1 MNKHSWT
8 WLITVVATLALI
20 AIPLAACQPTP
31 EPTEMPPTEA
41 PAGQPVEAPPE
52 AENEWTRIQAAGK
65 MVVGTSADY
74 PPFEFINE
82 DNAFDG
88 FDIALMEEIG
98 SRLGVEIEWQDIAFD
113 GLIAALQ
120 AGKIDGIIAA
130 MAATPERDEQVDF
143 TINYY
148 VGSDAILVQEGSGLA
163 IAAPEEIAGSKIGTQ
178 TGTIHEQWVRENL
191 VDTGDMDEA
200 NLVRYERADQA
211 ILDLKNGRLDVVVM
225 DYYAAKSFV
234 EQGGIELVLE
244 ENLMGESQAIA
255 IPEGAEA
262 LKAAMDQMVQ
272 QLIDEGFV
280 EQLVQEYL
288 VEESEGEATEEEQVS
303 GPAWEKI
310 QAAGK
315 MVVGTSAD
323 YPPFEFMNEDNE
335 FDGFDIAL
343 MEEVGSRLGVE
354 IEWQDIA
361 FDGLIA
367 ALQAGKI
374 DGIIAAMAATP
385 ERDEQVDF
393 TINYYVGSDAI
404 LAQEGSGLAIAAPE
418 EIAGKKIGTQTGT
431 IHEQWVREN
440 LVDTGDMDE
449 ANLVRYE
456 RADQA
461 ILDLKNGRLDVVV
474 MDYYAAKSF
483 VEQGGVELILEENL
497 MGESQAIAIPE
508 GAAGVKWHLDQV
520 VQQLIDEGF
529 VDELVQEYL
538 LEEE

>member
-1 MNKHSWT
+1 MDKHSWT

-41 PAGQPVEAPPE
+41 PAEEPVEAPPE
-52 AENEWTRIQAAGK
+52 EENEWTRIQAAGK

-88 FDIALMEEIG
+88 FDIALMEEVG

-148 VGSDAILVQEGSGLA
+148 EGSDAILVQEGSGLA
-163 IAAPEEIAGSKIGTQ
+163 IVAPEEIAGSKIGTQ

-234 EQGGIELVLE
+234 EQGGVELILE
-244 ENLMGESQAIA
+244 QNLMGESQAIA

-280 EQLVQEYL
+280 
-288 VEESEGEATEEEQVS
+288 
-303 GPAWEKI
+303 
-310 QAAGK
+310 
-315 MVVGTSAD
+315 
-323 YPPFEFMNEDNE
+323 
-335 FDGFDIAL
+335 
-343 MEEVGSRLGVE
+343 
-354 IEWQDIA
+354 
-361 FDGLIA
+361 
-367 ALQAGKI
+367 
-374 DGIIAAMAATP
+374 
-385 ERDEQVDF
+385 
-393 TINYYVGSDAI
+393 
-404 LAQEGSGLAIAAPE
+404 
-418 EIAGKKIGTQTGT
+418 
-431 IHEQWVREN
+431 
-440 LVDTGDMDE
+440 
-449 ANLVRYE
+449 
-456 RADQA
+456 
-461 ILDLKNGRLDVVV
+461 
-474 MDYYAAKSF
+474 
-483 VEQGGVELILEENL
+483 
-497 MGESQAIAIPE
+497 
-508 GAAGVKWHLDQV
+508 
-520 VQQLIDEGF
+520 
-529 VDELVQEYL
+529 DELVQGYL
-538 LEEE
+538 LDEE

>member
-1 MNKHSWT
+1 MDKHSWT
-8 WLITVVATLALI
+8 WLITVMATLALI

-31 EPTEMPPTEA
+31 EPTEAPPTEA
-41 PAGQPVEAPPE
+41 PAEEPAEEAVEAPPE
-52 AENEWTRIQAAGK
+52 EENEWTRIQAAGK

-88 FDIALMEEIG
+88 FDIALMEEVG

-130 MAATPERDEQVDF
+130 MDATPERDEQVDF

-148 VGSDAILVQEGSGLA
+148 EGSDAILAQEGSGLA

-262 LKAAMDQMVQ
+262 LKAAMDQVVQ

-288 VEESEGEATEEEQVS
+288 
-303 GPAWEKI
+303 
-310 QAAGK
+310 
-315 MVVGTSAD
+315 
-323 YPPFEFMNEDNE
+323 
-335 FDGFDIAL
+335 
-343 MEEVGSRLGVE
+343 
-354 IEWQDIA
+354 
-361 FDGLIA
+361 
-367 ALQAGKI
+367 
-374 DGIIAAMAATP
+374 
-385 ERDEQVDF
+385 
-393 TINYYVGSDAI
+393 
-404 LAQEGSGLAIAAPE
+404 
-418 EIAGKKIGTQTGT
+418 
-431 IHEQWVREN
+431 
-440 LVDTGDMDE
+440 
-449 ANLVRYE
+449 
-456 RADQA
+456 
-461 ILDLKNGRLDVVV
+461 
-474 MDYYAAKSF
+474 
-483 VEQGGVELILEENL
+483 
-497 MGESQAIAIPE
+497 
-508 GAAGVKWHLDQV
+508 
-520 VQQLIDEGF
+520 
-529 VDELVQEYL
+529 

>member
-1 MNKHSWT
+1 MEKHSWT

-41 PAGQPVEAPPE
+41 PAEEPVEAPPE
-52 AENEWTRIQAAGK
+52 DENEWTRIQAAGK

-148 VGSDAILVQEGSGLA
+148 EGSDAILVQEGSGLA
-163 IAAPEEIAGSKIGTQ
+163 IVAPEEIAGAKIGTQ

-255 IPEGAEA
+255 IPEGA
-262 LKAAMDQMVQ
+262 
-272 QLIDEGFV
+272 
-280 EQLVQEYL
+280 
-288 VEESEGEATEEEQVS
+288 
-303 GPAWEKI
+303 
-310 QAAGK
+310 
-315 MVVGTSAD
+315 
-323 YPPFEFMNEDNE
+323 
-335 FDGFDIAL
+335 
-343 MEEVGSRLGVE
+343 
-354 IEWQDIA
+354 
-361 FDGLIA
+361 
-367 ALQAGKI
+367 
-374 DGIIAAMAATP
+374 
-385 ERDEQVDF
+385 
-393 TINYYVGSDAI
+393 
-404 LAQEGSGLAIAAPE
+404 
-418 EIAGKKIGTQTGT
+418 
-431 IHEQWVREN
+431 
-440 LVDTGDMDE
+440 
-449 ANLVRYE
+449 
-456 RADQA
+456 
-461 ILDLKNGRLDVVV
+461 
-474 MDYYAAKSF
+474 
-483 VEQGGVELILEENL
+483 
-497 MGESQAIAIPE
+497 
-508 GAAGVKWHLDQV
+508 AGVKWHLDQV

-529 VDELVQEYL
+529 VDGLVQEYL

>member
-1 MNKHSWT
+1 MDKHSWT

-41 PAGQPVEAPPE
+41 LAEEPVEAPPE
-52 AENEWTRIQAAGK
+52 DENEWTRIQAAGK

-98 SRLGVEIEWQDIAFD
+98 SRRGMEIEWQDIAFD

-148 VGSDAILVQEGSGLA
+148 EGSDAILVQEGSGLTFV
-163 IAAPEEIAGSKIGTQ
+163 APEEIAGFKIGTQ

-191 VDTGDMDEA
+191 VDTGEMDEA

-255 IPEGAEA
+255 IPEGA
-262 LKAAMDQMVQ
+262 
-272 QLIDEGFV
+272 
-280 EQLVQEYL
+280 
-288 VEESEGEATEEEQVS
+288 
-303 GPAWEKI
+303 
-310 QAAGK
+310 AG
-315 MVVGTSAD
+315 A
-323 YPPFEFMNEDNE
+323 
-335 FDGFDIAL
+335 
-343 MEEVGSRLGVE
+343 
-354 IEWQDIA
+354 
-361 FDGLIA
+361 
-367 ALQAGKI
+367 
-374 DGIIAAMAATP
+374 
-385 ERDEQVDF
+385 
-393 TINYYVGSDAI
+393 
-404 LAQEGSGLAIAAPE
+404 
-418 EIAGKKIGTQTGT
+418 
-431 IHEQWVREN
+431 
-440 LVDTGDMDE
+440 
-449 ANLVRYE
+449 
-456 RADQA
+456 
-461 ILDLKNGRLDVVV
+461 
-474 MDYYAAKSF
+474 
-483 VEQGGVELILEENL
+483 
-497 MGESQAIAIPE
+497 
-508 GAAGVKWHLDQV
+508 KWHLDQV

-538 LEEE
+538 LDEE

>member
-1 MNKHSWT
+1 MFKEKKMDKHSWT
-8 WLITVVATLALI
+8 WLLTVVATLTLI
-20 AIPLAACQPTP
+20 AIPLAACQSTP
-31 EPTEMPPTEA
+31 APTEMPPTEA
-41 PAGQPVEAPPE
+41 PAEEPVEAPPE
-52 AENEWTRIQAAGK
+52 DENEWTRIQAAGK

-82 DNAFDG
+82 DNA
-88 FDIALMEEIG
+88 
-98 SRLGVEIEWQDIAFD
+98 
-113 GLIAALQ
+113 
-120 AGKIDGIIAA
+120 
-130 MAATPERDEQVDF
+130 
-143 TINYY
+143 
-148 VGSDAILVQEGSGLA
+148 
-163 IAAPEEIAGSKIGTQ
+163 
-178 TGTIHEQWVRENL
+178 
-191 VDTGDMDEA
+191 
-200 NLVRYERADQA
+200 
-211 ILDLKNGRLDVVVM
+211 
-225 DYYAAKSFV
+225 
-234 EQGGIELVLE
+234 
-244 ENLMGESQAIA
+244 
-255 IPEGAEA
+255 
-262 LKAAMDQMVQ
+262 
-272 QLIDEGFV
+272 
-280 EQLVQEYL
+280 
-288 VEESEGEATEEEQVS
+288 
-303 GPAWEKI
+303 
-310 QAAGK
+310 
-315 MVVGTSAD
+315 
-323 YPPFEFMNEDNE
+323 

-393 TINYYVGSDAI
+393 TINYYEGSDAI
-404 LAQEGSGLAIAAPE
+404 LAQEGSGLAIVAPE
-418 EIAGKKIGTQTGT
+418 EIAGSKIGTQTGT

-508 GAAGVKWHLDQV
+508 GAAGVKWHLDQM

-538 LEEE
+538 LEGE